1 MHNAK
6 YTARAVAALSS
17 ASPRPCLRTLA
28 RLQRMSSHTVTRT
41 FGAHA
46 AAAGLAPEV
55 EPADAAAMRRVIQ
68 SRHACREFSAK
79 HIPQQVLDE
88 LVQLTLRSP
97 SSFNVQPWTMVL
109 VTDPSVKA
117 AVADGAI
124 AGNVAKINAAPV
136 VAVFAA
142 DTQAYK
148 RLPGLAKLETAAGKP
163 AAYVESLAVN
173 AGAFIGTGVDPIDHA
188 KRLGSKALSL
198 LAPMPTMLDSTAWAI
213 KQTMCAATTLLYAAT
228 AHGVATAPMEGLDSR
243 RIRLALNIPP
253 RYEVALAVAL
263 GYEAAPMPRTARFDV
278 QAMVRLN
285 TFDQAWLPSESS

>member
-1 MHNAK
+1 MHFAK
-6 YTARAVAALSS
+6 YTARAVATLSS
-17 ASPRPCLRTLA
+17 ARPCTHVLTLT
-28 RLQRMSSHTVTRT
+28 RLQHMPSHTMARS
-41 FGAHA
+41 FGTHA
-46 AAAGLAPEV
+46 TAAGPAPEV
-55 EPADAAAMRRVIQ
+55 EPADVAAISRVIQ
-68 SRHACREFSAK
+68 SRHACREFSTK
-79 HIPQQVLDE
+79 PIPEQTLDE

-148 RLPGLAKLETAAGKP
+148 RLPGLTKLEAAAGKP

-173 AGAFIGTGVDPIDHA
+173 AGAFIGTGVEPLDHA
-188 KRLGSKALSL
+188 KRLGSKVLSM

-263 GYEAAPMPRTARFDV
+263 GYEAAPLPRTARFDV
-278 QAMVRLN
+278 QDMVRRD
-285 TFDQAWLPSESS
+285 TFDQAWLPSGSS